1 MAGLGSVTLNLGAN
15 TKDFRT
21 KMQKATKT
29 FTRFGKQ
36 MQNTGKMLSMGL
48 TAPLA
53 AFGALAV
60 SSFDKQ
66 AKAEGGLLI
75 ALKGRKDIQER
86 LISQAKEL
94 QTKSLYG
101 DEEIMKAQ
109 QMLAS
114 MGLEEEEI
122 KKLIPL
128 VMDFATAKGMNLTAA
143 SDLVAKSMGSST
155 NALSRYGIQVDG
167 AVGSNE
173 RLDQMLNGLRK
184 QFEGQSEAAA
194 AVGTGPLT
202 QLKNILGDLAEEFGE
217 IIMNYLRPFIAK
229 LKELT
234 LTFQSLSPE
243 MKDKIVRFAAIAA
256 AIGPV
261 LLVFGKLMT
270 IIPMIGKAMVAFT
283 GPVGIIVG
291 ALALAAVMIV
301 KHWGSISA
309 YFTTGDGSKMFTMI
323 KDVVVSSMKTI
334 QKVVAAAGQFIA
346 EVWAVIGPFVQK
358 IVANVFKNIGTII
371 QTAANI
377 ILKILNV
384 FSMIVAGDWDELWNG
399 IKTTFKSLFH
409 SIVKF
414 LIKGLTKI
422 MKGMSELLKAF
433 GANKLADRVETT
445 RQSMVGFAD
454 GLGAIP
460 NQTTKVAK
468 SAGEVDEKLKDLNK
482 GLEKTTT
489 ETLNLDGVIDNL
501 STTIDDNSEKVDKN
515 AEANAK
521 AAAAFEKNMKLV
533 DETKINMD
541 DMNKEYDVNAEKQKL
556 IQAEV
561 QRLTGIYGAN
571 SKEVKALRNR
581 YKEFEVQGASAF
593 DIINNKAEVFGQMGK
608 EFDSVKEKM
617 SILES
622 QITSMIDA
630 GIDPADANL
639 KKLIDTYKE
648 LSKQGGSTTD
658 KLSEGLEKFANVAGQ
673 IMGQVGAIFAQHHEM
688 KMQTLENERAAQEED
703 LISDFETQKEAIENA
718 VMTQQEKDLALEE
731 LEKSHNDNM
740 EGISQTYEAKMNAEK
755 KKQAQKEKKLAIADA
770 VISTASAVAQALP
783 NVWLAGAIGALG
795 LIQIGLIQSTPI
807 PAMAEGGIV
816 TGPTTALIGEAGA
829 EAVIPL
835 DKMAGMMGSQTVN
848 VIGKISGDDIVL
860 VSDRAKQNR
869 TRIRGINS

>member
-1 MAGLGSVTLNLGAN
+1 
-15 TKDFRT
+15 
-21 KMQKATKT
+21 
-29 FTRFGKQ
+29 
-36 MQNTGKMLSMGL
+36 
-48 TAPLA
+48 
-53 AFGALAV
+53 
-60 SSFDKQ
+60 
-66 AKAEGGLLI
+66 
-75 ALKGRKDIQER
+75 
-86 LISQAKEL
+86 
-94 QTKSLYG
+94 
-101 DEEIMKAQ
+101 
-109 QMLAS
+109 
-114 MGLEEEEI
+114 
-122 KKLIPL
+122 
-128 VMDFATAKGMNLTAA
+128 
-143 SDLVAKSMGSST
+143 
-155 NALSRYGIQVDG
+155 
-167 AVGSNE
+167 
-173 RLDQMLNGLRK
+173 
-184 QFEGQSEAAA
+184 
-194 AVGTGPLT
+194 
-202 QLKNILGDLAEEFGE
+202 
-217 IIMNYLRPFIAK
+217 
-229 LKELT
+229 
-234 LTFQSLSPE
+234 
-243 MKDKIVRFAAIAA
+243 
-256 AIGPV
+256 
-261 LLVFGKLMT
+261 
-270 IIPMIGKAMVAFT
+270 
-283 GPVGIIVG
+283 
-291 ALALAAVMIV
+291 
-301 KHWGSISA
+301 
-309 YFTTGDGSKMFTMI
+309 
-323 KDVVVSSMKTI
+323 
-334 QKVVAAAGQFIA
+334 
-346 EVWAVIGPFVQK
+346 
-358 IVANVFKNIGTII
+358 
-371 QTAANI
+371 
-377 ILKILNV
+377 
-384 FSMIVAGDWDELWNG
+384 
-399 IKTTFKSLFH
+399 
-409 SIVKF
+409 
-414 LIKGLTKI
+414 
-422 MKGMSELLKAF
+422 
-433 GANKLADRVETT
+433 
-445 RQSMVGFAD
+445 
-454 GLGAIP
+454 
-460 NQTTKVAK
+460 
-468 SAGEVDEKLKDLNK
+468 
-482 GLEKTTT
+482 
-489 ETLNLDGVIDNL
+489 
-501 STTIDDNSEKVDKN
+501 
-515 AEANAK
+515 
-521 AAAAFEKNMKLV
+521 
-533 DETKINMD
+533 MD

-740 EGISQTYEAKMNAEK
+740 EGISETYEAKMNAEK
-755 KKQAQKEKKLAIADA
+755 KKQAQKEKALAIADA